1 MTYIDEIK
9 TLSGRIRK
17 ERLLAEDKLEYW
29 QTLRKESKGKPNY
42 LKALNYLLQTSTPD
56 TKQEIIIE
64 IITSKFDGYLV
75 K

>member
-29 QTLRKESKGKPNY
+29 QTLRKESKGKPIY

>member
-9 TLSGRIRK
+9 TLSGKIKK

-29 QTLRKESKGKPNY
+29 QALRKESKGKPIY